1 MENITSSLPPL
12 EDATPMG
19 IFQAV
24 LGRLPGGLNVT
35 QTSSILTL
43 TAFAFGTLRWLHGST
58 SSFIESLRDYVTI
71 RVTIPGSNEMST
83 FVSEWI
89 DRNILPK
96 SYNKSFLFREALHD
110 CEDEFGDGEG
120 YGGGSVPIFFDE
132 HEGDEGGESGEGGE
146 GGEECVSLIKKKAQR
161 QTDRPIECVPQ
172 FKRTWFFFRGY
183 FFTVRK
189 GAANSN
195 SNGDDDDDNEDVG
208 ASAMTFT
215 KEGQSLTITCVSHS
229 SKPVVEFLK
238 MCREEAR
245 TLAAGS
251 SSGGS
256 GAIGGAL
263 VPGQNKPQMRIYC
276 HDYRYWRFKCKA
288 PARPLS
294 SIHLDREIKRD
305 LLDDFEKYLSPIT
318 RRRYQARSMPYQRGY
333 LLHGPPG
340 TGKSTL
346 ASVLAGRYGLSLYI
360 LKLAH
365 IDDEDLERLFSELP
379 SRCIVL
385 MEDIDAA
392 GIDRDDD
399 SDSDSDGDDNGSE
412 AGGSS
417 SKKKKKNKEKEENAK
432 AKRKTSDCTL
442 SGLLNVLDG
451 VGSQEGRVV
460 IMTTNYPD
468 ELDSALVRP
477 GRIDKKVY
485 IGHINRRSAHEMF
498 MRMFRPTVGGGGK
511 KVSEKDSGDLA
522 CRCDECR
529 ATTVAQLAADFGRLV
544 PDGCIAPSEL
554 QGFFQVYLECPSE
567 AVRSFPAWLWRL
579 REDKVPRKKRQQ
591 QQQQQRSLAGVD
603 GVLTPPETPVS
614 EKADKAEEES
624 EKGESEEKGGAVDK
638 SAS

>member
-110 CEDEFGDGEG
+110 GGDEFGNGNGDGD
-120 YGGGSVPIFFDE
+120 GGGSVPIFFDE
-132 HEGDEGGESGEGGE
+132 HEHEEVEE
-146 GGEECVSLIKKKAQR
+146 GGEECAALMREKAQR

-172 FKRTWFFFRGY
+172 FKRTWFFFRGH

-189 GAANSN
+189 GPASSRND
-195 SNGDDDDDNEDVG
+195 DDDDDNEDAG
-208 ASAMTFT
+208 ASAMSFT
-215 KEGQSLTITCVSHS
+215 KEGHSLTITCVSHS
-229 SKPVVEFLK
+229 SKPVVDFLK

-245 TLAAGS
+245 LLAAGNN
-251 SSGGS
+251 GG

-263 VPGQNKPQMRIYC
+263 SLGQNKPQMRIYC

-294 SIHLDREIKRD
+294 SIHLDREVKKD

-399 SDSDSDGDDNGSE
+399 DSDSDSDDSSSE
-412 AGGSS
+412 GGSS
-417 SKKKKKNKEKEENAK
+417 GGGQKKSKKNKDKEENTK
-432 AKRKTSDCTL
+432 SKRKTSDCTL

-468 ELDSALVRP
+468 ELDAALVRP
-477 GRIDKKVY
+477 GRIDKK
-485 IGHINRRSAHEMF
+485 
-498 MRMFRPTVGGGGK
+498 
-511 KVSEKDSGDLA
+511 DSDKGSSNNGDLT
-522 CRCDECR
+522 CRCDECS

-544 PDGCIAPSEL
+544 PEGNIAPSEL

-579 REDKVPRKKRQQ
+579 REDKAPRKKRQQ
-591 QQQQQRSLAGVD
+591 QQQRLADVD
-603 GVLTPPETPVS
+603 GVLTPPDTPVS
-614 EKADKAEEES
+614 EKAEKVEEVP
-624 EKGESEEKGGAVDK
+624 EKGDAGEKSVAL
-638 SAS
+638 